1 MTKVNEKI
9 AIDHGL
15 KADEYKKI
23 CELLNRI
30 PNITELA
37 IFSAMWNEHCSYKS
51 SRKHLKILHTTGEKV
66 IQGPG
71 ENAGVIDI
79 GDEDAIVFKI
89 ESHNHPSFI
98 EPYQGAATG
107 VGGIMRDVFTMGA
120 RPIANLNSIH
130 FGSPQ
135 HKKTKNLLR
144 GVVKGIGGYGNCIGV
159 PTIGGQTSFDE
170 SYNGNILVNAMTL
183 GLVNKKKI
191 FYSKAAGINKPVIY
205 VGSKTGRDGIHGASM
220 ASAVFDDQIEEK
232 KPTVQVGDPFTEK
245 LLLEACL
252 ELMAEDSI
260 IAIQDMGAAGL
271 TSSSVEMA
279 SKGKL
284 GIELNLNK
292 VPCREQEMTPYEI
305 MLSESQER
313 MLIVLENGQEEKAK
327 KIFEKWNLD
336 FAVIG
341 KTTNSKNIVINFNNK
356 KVAEIP
362 LDFLAEKAPL
372 YDRKWKKTKLPQKIN
387 FKNQDFKSLKLKDC
401 LIKILNNPNIADK
414 QWVWDQYDHTVMGDT
429 IQKPGGDAGVVR
441 IHGTKKA
448 VAASVD
454 SSATYCYAHPLTGG
468 KQIVCESWRNLISVG
483 AEPIAITNCL
493 NFGNPE
499 KEKNMGEFVECVQ
512 GITEASKFLNFPVVS
527 GNVSFYNETKDK
539 GIKPTP
545 SIGGVGLIKNY
556 ENMISMDLKKEGNII
571 LVIGKTEGHLDQ
583 SVFAREIFNEKKGP
597 PPEINLFNE
606 KNNGLAIT
614 KLINKKLIE
623 SCHDI
628 SLGGILI
635 AISKM
640 CLKGNKGVKMNKPK
654 YLINTYEYL
663 FSEDQ
668 GRYLIEVSKNKL
680 KKVEELLDEN
690 SIHYEQLGYV
700 IKEKIEFSEK
710 SNISIDEL
718 KKGNKQ
724 WLKQYMVN

>member
-1 MTKVNEKI
+1 MTTVNEQV

-15 KADEYKKI
+15 KKDEFKKI
-23 CELLNRI
+23 CDLMKRT
-30 PNITELA
+30 PNLTELG

-51 SRKHLKILHTTGEKV
+51 SRKHLKNLHTQGKRV

-71 ENAGVIDI
+71 ENAGVIDVD
-79 GDEDAIVFKI
+79 DEDAIVFKI

-130 FGSPQ
+130 FGSTQ

-159 PTIGGQTSFDE
+159 PTIGGQTCFDE

-191 FYSKAAGINKPVIY
+191 FYSKAAGIGKPVIY

-220 ASAVFDDQIEEK
+220 ASAVFDDKIEEK

-252 ELMAEDSI
+252 ELMADDSI
-260 IAIQDMGAAGL
+260 ISIQDMGAAGL
-271 TSSSVEMA
+271 TSSSIEMA

-284 GIELNLNK
+284 GIELDLSK
-292 VPCREQEMTPYEI
+292 VPCREEKMTPYEI

-313 MLIVLENGQEEKAK
+313 MLIVLENGKEENAK
-327 KIFEKWNLD
+327 KIFDKWDLD

-341 KTTNSKNIVINFNNK
+341 KTTTSKKIELYFDSK
-356 KVAEIP
+356 KVADIP
-362 LDFLAEKAPL
+362 IDFLAEDAPE
-372 YDRKWKKTKLPQKIN
+372 YDRKWKKTKLPQKIK
-387 FKNQDFKSLKLKDC
+387 FKKENFKSLKINNC
-401 LIKILNNPNIADK
+401 LIKLLSNPNICEK
-414 QWVWDQYDHTVMGDT
+414 KWIWNQYDHTVMGDT

-441 IHGTKKA
+441 IHGTEKA

-454 SSATYCYAHPLTGG
+454 SSATYCFAHPLTGG
-468 KQIVCESWRNLISVG
+468 KQVVCESWRNLISVG

-512 GITEASKFLNFPVVS
+512 GISEACKYLDFPVVS

-545 SIGGVGLIKNY
+545 SIGGVGLLKNY
-556 ENMISMDLKKEGNII
+556 KNMLTMDLKNEGNVI

-583 SVFAREIFNEKKGP
+583 SVFARNILNEKKGP

-606 KNNGLAIT
+606 KNNGSTVMKLMKE
-614 KLINKKLIE
+614 KLIL
-623 SCHDI
+623 SCRDV
-628 SLGGILI
+628 SLGGILVAI
-635 AISKM
+635 AKM
-640 CLKGNKGVKMNKPK
+640 CIKGKKGVKLNKLK
-654 YLINTYEYL
+654 SLINKFEFF

-668 GRYLIEVSKNKL
+668 GRYIIEVSKKNL
-680 KKVEELLDEN
+680 KKVENILKEN
-690 SIHYEQLGYV
+690 SVHFDNLGEVQKDNY
-700 IKEKIEFSEK
+700 INIDNEKISV
-710 SNISIDEL
+710 DEL
-718 KKGNKQ
+718 SKHNKN
-724 WLKQYMVN
+724 WLMEYMAQ